1 MSTRLNYH
9 HLFYFWT
16 VAREG
21 SVTRASQHLRVAQP
35 SVSSQLGDLEGALGQ
50 KLFDRQGRRLVL
62 TDAGRTAYRYADQ
75 IFTLGREMQD
85 ALARLE
91 VEVPVRLVV
100 GVSQVIP
107 KLVAERL
114 LQPAIAAAPEVHLV
128 CREGRLPDLLAALA
142 LHRVDVVLADEP
154 ADPNVRVRAYSHL
167 LGEGGVSFFGAAR
180 FMSLRDGFPRSL
192 DRAPMLLQGE
202 GTAVRRELD
211 QWFEALGVRPRV
223 LGEFEDSALMK
234 AFGQRGMGVFAAPTV
249 IEVEVA
255 RTFGVEVI
263 GRTEEVRERFY
274 AISLE
279 RRLRHPAVVALAES
293 ARRDMAGPPVGATL
307 S

>member
-1 MSTRLNYH
+1 MFARLNYH

-21 SVTRASQHLRVAQP
+21 SVTRASQQLHVAQP
-35 SVSSQLGDLEGALGQ
+35 SVSSQLGDLESALGL

-62 TDAGRTAYRYADQ
+62 TEAGRAAYRYADQ

-85 ALARLE
+85 VLARSAAD
-91 VEVPVRLVV
+91 VPVRLVV

-114 LQPAIAAAPEVHLV
+114 LRPALAVAPEVHLV
-128 CREGRLPDLLAALA
+128 CREGRLPDLLAELA

-154 ADPNVRVRAYSHL
+154 ADPHVRVRAYSHL
-167 LGEGGVSFFGAAR
+167 LGEGGVTFFGEAR
-180 FMSLRDGFPRSL
+180 FTALRNGFPKSL
-192 DRAPMLLQGE
+192 DGAPMLLQTE
-202 GTAVRRELD
+202 GTAVRRELN
-211 QWFEALGVRPRV
+211 QWFDTLGVRPRV
-223 LGEFEDSALMK
+223 VGEFEDSALMK
-234 AFGQRGMGVFAAPTV
+234 VFGQRGMGVFAAPRV
-249 IEVEVA
+249 IEAEVV
-255 RTFGVEVI
+255 RTCGVEVI

-279 RRLRHPAVVALAES
+279 RRLRHPAVVALAAS
-293 ARRDMAGPPVGATL
+293 ARRDLSGAAVDPTVP
-307 S
+307 

>member
-21 SVTRASQHLRVAQP
+21 SVTRASQQLRVAQP
-35 SVSSQLGDLEGALGQ
+35 SVSSQLGDLEVALGH
-50 KLFDRQGRRLVL
+50 KLFERAGRRLVL
-62 TDAGRTAYRYADQ
+62 TETGRTVYRYAEQ
-75 IFTLGREMQD
+75 IFALGGELQD
-85 ALARLE
+85 ALARSE
-91 VEVPVRLVV
+91 PEVPIRLVV

-114 LQPAIAAAPEVHLV
+114 LQPALAVAAEVHLV

-142 LHRVDVVLADEP
+142 FHQLDVVLADEP
-154 ADPNVRVRAYSHL
+154 ADRNVRVQAYSHL
-167 LGEGGVSFFGAAR
+167 LGESGVSFFGAACFAR
-180 FMSLRDGFPRSL
+180 LREGFPRSL
-192 DRAPMLLQGE
+192 DRAPILLQAE

-211 QWFEALGVRPRV
+211 QWFDGLGVRPRV

-249 IEVEVA
+249 IEAEVVEA
-255 RTFGVEVI
+255 FGVQVI
-263 GRTEEVRERFY
+263 GRTEEVREQFY

-293 ARRDMAGPPVGATL
+293 ARRDMAT
-307 S
+307 SR